1 MQGLRFNSS
10 LLFLHS
16 KHSGYIDSPLLY
28 RLVIH
33 GMIRA
38 FTAILTKR
46 EGALHSLD
54 GQFVLSFIVS
64 VPYSVI
70 THKMTMKD
78 FKLPNSKIFFFFAQ
92 IKWFI

>member
-10 LLFLHS
+10 LLFLHT
-16 KHSGYIDSPLLY
+16 KHSGYIDGPLLY

-33 GMIRA
+33 GMIGT

-46 EGALHSLD
+46 EGALHFLD

-64 VPYSVI
+64 VSDSVTEYI
-70 THKMTMKD
+70 NYLNAET
-78 FKLPNSKIFFFFAQ
+78 NSYETT
-92 IKWFI
+92 WDLL

>member
-1 MQGLRFNSS
+1 MFNSS
-10 LLFLHS
+10 LLFLHT

-33 GMIRA
+33 GIIGT

-46 EGALHSLD
+46 EGALHFLD

-64 VPYSVI
+64 VSDSVTEYI
-70 THKMTMKD
+70 NYLNAET
-78 FKLPNSKIFFFFAQ
+78 NSYETT
-92 IKWFI
+92 WDLL

>member
-10 LLFLHS
+10 LLFLHT
-16 KHSGYIDSPLLY
+16 KHSGYIDGPLLY

-33 GMIRA
+33 GMIGT

-46 EGALHSLD
+46 EGALHFLD

-64 VPYSVI
+64 VSDSVI
-70 THKMTMKD
+70 AHKITRKD
-78 FKLPNSKIFFFFAQ
+78 FKLSKQ
-92 IKWFI
+92 